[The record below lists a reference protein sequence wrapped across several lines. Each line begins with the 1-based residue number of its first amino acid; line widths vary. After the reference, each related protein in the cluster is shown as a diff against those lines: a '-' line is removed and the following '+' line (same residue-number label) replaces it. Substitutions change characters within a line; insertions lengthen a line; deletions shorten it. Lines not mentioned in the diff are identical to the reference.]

1 MTDDSKPA
9 KGSIQ
14 PNRAH
19 PRRKTDPRR
28 RAAGL
33 KGWENGTLLRPLSVR
48 EFCARTSLGKT
59 FANDLISSGEL
70 PSILLGGR
78 RLIPMTAAIEYL
90 LGLPRVKPRQNAPAA
105 PKK

>member
-1 MTDDSKPA
+1 MTDDSKRA
-9 KGSIQ
+9 KGTTLS
-14 PNRAH
+14 NRAH

-59 FANDLISSGEL
+59 YVTDLISSGEL

-78 RLIPMTAAIEYL
+78 RLIPMAAAIEYL
-90 LGLPRVKPRQNAPAA
+90 LGLPRVKPMKHG
-105 PKK
+105 KKKG